1 MGRAGLL
8 ARTQLRRGWRAIGA
22 LALLVA
28 VIAGLAIA
36 LVAGSMRSASV
47 VDRYFAA
54 GIPYDLQVYGASL
67 TAG

>member
-8 ARTQLRRGWRAIGA
+8 AGTQLRRGWRAVGA

-28 VIAGLAIA
+28 VIAGVAIA
-36 LVAGSMRSASV
+36 LIAGSMRSASV

-54 GIPYDLQVYGASL
+54 GIPYDL
-67 TAG
+67 AGLRGLLHPG